1 MGFISSRGE
10 YFMKSLRLFPIAL
23 LACLLTTS
31 AHAQLSWKPQK
42 NVEIVVPA
50 GPGGGQDQIGR
61 TIQRIMQEQNP
72 LVSSMSVVN
81 RPGGG
86 GTVSWTYVLQKT
98 TDPHYLSIF
107 APPLLTNHIHG
118 RSSLHHSQ
126 LTPIALFASEYI
138 AFAVRAD
145 SPFTSA
151 KDLFERLKKDPA
163 SISISTGSAIGSI
176 THIALG
182 KVLKAAGVDVKRL
195 RVVAFDSSPAA
206 TTALLGG
213 HIDLVSTTPVNFL
226 AHKNEGRL
234 RLLGVSA
241 PKRLGG
247 GLSDVPT
254 WKEMGVNVVDANWR
268 GLIGAG
274 GLTQQQVEFWGKAML
289 DLSNSPEWK
298 NSVLEKNSWEGSYM
312 SPRDTSRFLNEE
324 YAEMK
329 AALVDLGL
337 VK

>member
-1 MGFISSRGE
+1 
-10 YFMKSLRLFPIAL
+10 MKSLQL
-23 LACLLTTS
+23 LSIVLIACLLTTS
-31 AHAQLSWKPQK
+31 AHAQSSWKPQK

-50 GPGGGQDQIGR
+50 GPGGGQDLLGR

-86 GTVSWTYVLQKT
+86 GTVSWTYVSQKT
-98 TDPHYLSIF
+98 ADPHYLSIF

-145 SPFTSA
+145 SPITTA
-151 KDLFERLKKDPA
+151 KDLFERLKKNPA
-163 SISISTGSAIGSI
+163 SISISTGSAVGSI

-182 KVLKAAGVDVKRL
+182 KVLKAAGVDVKGL

-213 HIDLVSTTPVNFL
+213 HIDMVSTTPINFL

-254 WKEMGVNVVDANWR
+254 WKEIGINVVVANWR
-268 GLIGAG
+268 GLVGAG

-289 DLSNSPEWK
+289 DLSNSSEWRTG
-298 NSVLEKNSWEGSYM
+298 VLEKNLWEGNYLN
-312 SPRDTSRFLNEE
+312 PRDTGLFLNEE
-324 YAEMK
+324 YAEMR
-329 AALVDLGL
+329 AALADLGL